1 MTGASGKEVV
11 RWTVDARKLE
21 SQDKQILSPQF
32 DLYSK
37 EGTITPFR
45 LMILAKETRGKGCRG
60 FCKAKGHGRLFM
72 KCESSSVSEMAPV
85 AFRVTV
91 GPGTAAEKSK
101 VLEAHQF
108 ADHSCCPF
116 QEGKEDWDLLPTADM
131 SKHFEIMVE
140 VLH

>member
-1 MTGASGKEVV
+1 
-11 RWTVDARKLE
+11 
-21 SQDKQILSPQF
+21 
-32 DLYSK
+32 
-37 EGTITPFR
+37 
-45 LMILAKETRGKGCRG
+45 
-60 FCKAKGHGRLFM
+60 
-72 KCESSSVSEMAPV
+72 MAPV

-116 QEGKEDWDLLPTADM
+116 QEGKKDWDLLPTADM

-140 VLH
+140 VLHCLKGNIQNAWPAVAYLACSASFDFGSDV

>member
-1 MTGASGKEVV
+1 
-11 RWTVDARKLE
+11 
-21 SQDKQILSPQF
+21 
-32 DLYSK
+32 
-37 EGTITPFR
+37 
-45 LMILAKETRGKGCRG
+45 
-60 FCKAKGHGRLFM
+60 M

-131 SKHFEIMVE
+131 SKHFQILVEI
-140 VLH
+140 LH